1 MRVLPTSV
9 VVAIDM
15 AVMQLVEVNQT
26 VELGR
31 NTQGVSLID
40 PIRLAELVT
49 SLQQLSESAADA
61 LASAR
66 LEVE

>member
-31 NTQGVSLID
+31 NTRGVSLID

>member
-1 MRVLPTSV
+1 VRVLPTSV

-31 NTQGVSLID
+31 NAQGVSLID